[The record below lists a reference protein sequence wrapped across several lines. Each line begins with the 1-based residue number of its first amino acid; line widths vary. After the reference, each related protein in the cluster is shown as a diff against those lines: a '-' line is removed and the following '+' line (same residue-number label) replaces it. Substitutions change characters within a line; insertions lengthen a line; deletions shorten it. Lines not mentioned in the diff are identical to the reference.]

1 MLARREHRVKT
12 FTVVLMCPLT
22 EQVTFGCVRQNLF
35 RPTRASIMFS
45 HMEMLARSNVWIS
58 RMVWTMN

>member
-1 MLARREHRVKT
+1 MSRLLLSD
-12 FTVVLMCPLT
+12 VVLMCPLT
-22 EQVTFGCVRQNLF
+22 VQVTFVCARQNLF